1 MMTCREVYAFL
12 DQFLEGQLDLLTRLS
27 FGSHL
32 MLCSAC
38 QKYLTSYRTALQVAR
53 ESEQAD
59 ALPPE
64 VPEQMIQAILASR
77 TAAFV
82 QQPPE

>member
-12 DQFLEGQLDLLTRLS
+12 DDYLDGRLDLMTRLS

-32 MLCSAC
+32 MLCRSC
-38 QKYLTSYRTALQVAR
+38 RRYLASYRTALAVAR
-53 ESEQAD
+53 DSELAD
-59 ALPPE
+59 TLPSQ

-77 TAAFV
+77 TTAFV
-82 QQPPE
+82 KQPPE